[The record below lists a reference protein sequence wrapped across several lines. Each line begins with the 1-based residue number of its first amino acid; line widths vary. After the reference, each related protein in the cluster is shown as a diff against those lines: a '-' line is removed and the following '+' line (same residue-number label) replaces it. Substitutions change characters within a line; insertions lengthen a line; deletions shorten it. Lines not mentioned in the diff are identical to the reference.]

1 MARNSAL
8 VFFSALVREPRRVGA
23 IGPSGPNLGRVMAR
37 EVDLSRPGIVVELG
51 GGTGSITR
59 ALLLNGVS
67 DDRLLVVE
75 REPDLHSHLCEKFPS
90 VRVVRGDALNLG
102 GILEDQGLS
111 GVNAVVSGLPL
122 LNFPESMRIAFLQQA
137 FSQMDEDGVFIQFT
151 YGVTCPIPK
160 KRLQAAGFQARPVS
174 VVWRNFPPAT
184 VWRFS
189 RLKNI
194 D

>member
-37 EVDLSRPGIVVELG
+37 EVDLSRPGLVVELG

-59 ALLLNGVS
+59 ALLLNGIS

-75 REPDLHSHLCEKFPS
+75 READLHQHLCEKFPS
-90 VRVVRGDALNLG
+90 VRVIRGDALELG
-102 GILEDQGLS
+102 KILEAQKCS
-111 GVNAVVSGLPL
+111 GVNAVVSGIPL
-122 LNFPESMRIAFLQQA
+122 LNFPESVRLDFLQEA
-137 FSQMDEDGVFIQFT
+137 FAQMDEGGVFIQFT

-160 KRLQAAGFQARPVS
+160 KLLQGAGFQARPVN
-174 VVWRNFPPAT
+174 VVWLNFPPAT

-189 RLKNI
+189 RI
-194 D
+194 